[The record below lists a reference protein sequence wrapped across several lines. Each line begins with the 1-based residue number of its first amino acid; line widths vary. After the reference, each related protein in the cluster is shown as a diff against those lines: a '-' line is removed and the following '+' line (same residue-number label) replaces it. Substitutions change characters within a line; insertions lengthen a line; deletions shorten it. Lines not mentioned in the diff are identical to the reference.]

1 MLPSSVFGHA
11 AWQDAPVNTAAQKRW
26 MQHAGE
32 VLRKAGL
39 RTSAG
44 RTAVVE
50 LLGRQSCLLTAQEIA
65 DGLREQGS
73 AGSTATVYRALETL
87 HELGLV
93 RRFDS
98 DGLARYE
105 PVDPSGDH
113 HHHIL
118 LEPSGDVVP
127 FDDAELER
135 AIAGIGQRLGL
146 VVTSHEV
153 ILRGRLIEEP
163 PESD

>member
-1 MLPSSVFGHA
+1 MNDPAS
-11 AWQDAPVNTAAQKRW
+11 KRW
-26 MQHAGE
+26 IQHSND
-32 VLRKAGL
+32 VLRRAGL
-39 RTSAG
+39 RASAG

-50 LLGRQSCLLTAQEIA
+50 LLSRQTCLLTAQEIA
-65 DGLREQGS
+65 DQLRADGS

-93 RRFDS
+93 RRFDAE
-98 DGLARYE
+98 GTARYE

-113 HHHIL
+113 HHHIVL
-118 LEPSGDVVP
+118 DETGDVVP

-135 AIAGIGQRLGL
+135 AIAGIGRRLGL
-146 VVTSHEV
+146 VVTGHEI

>member
-1 MLPSSVFGHA
+1 MGHA
-11 AWQDAPVNTAAQKRW
+11 THNRW
-26 MQHAGE
+26 VQHSND
-32 VLRKAGL
+32 VLRAAGL

-44 RTAVVE
+44 RAAVVE
-50 LLGRQSCLLTAQEIA
+50 LLGRQTCLLTAQEIA
-65 DGLREQGS
+65 DQLREDGS
-73 AGSTATVYRALETL
+73 AGSTDTVYRALETL

-98 DGLARYE
+98 GEGVARYE

-113 HHHIL
+113 HHHIV
-118 LEPSGDVVP
+118 LEESGDVVP

-146 VVTSHEV
+146 VVTSHDI
-153 ILRGRLIEEP
+153 ILRARPL
-163 PESD
+163 DDA

>member
-1 MLPSSVFGHA
+1 MGMV
-11 AWQDAPVNTAAQKRW
+11 DTAAQKRW
-26 MQHAGE
+26 MQHAGA
-32 VLRKAGL
+32 VLRGAGL

-44 RTAVVE
+44 RAAVVE
-50 LLGRQSCLLTAQEIA
+50 LLGRQSCLLTAQEISEQ
-65 DGLREQGS
+65 LRAQGS

-98 DGLARYE
+98 DGIARYE

-113 HHHIL
+113 HHHIV
-118 LEPSGDVVP
+118 LEQSGDVVP

-153 ILRGRLIEEP
+153 ILRGRLIDEP

>member
-1 MLPSSVFGHA
+1 MNS
-11 AWQDAPVNTAAQKRW
+11 AAQKRW
-26 MQHAGE
+26 MQHSSD
-32 VLRKAGL
+32 VLRGAGL
-39 RTSAG
+39 RASAG

-50 LLGRQSCLLTAQEIA
+50 LLGRQTCLLTAQEIA
-65 DGLREQGS
+65 DRLREEGS

-87 HELGLV
+87 HDLGLV
-93 RRFDS
+93 RRFDA

-105 PVDPSGDH
+105 PVDPSGEH
-113 HHHIL
+113 HHHIV

-146 VVTSHEV
+146 VVESHEV
-153 ILRGRLIEEP
+153 ILRARLIDEP

>member
-1 MLPSSVFGHA
+1 M
-11 AWQDAPVNTAAQKRW
+11 NTAAQKRW
-26 MQHAGE
+26 MQHAGD
-32 VLRKAGL
+32 VLREAGL
-39 RTSAG
+39 RASAG

-65 DGLREQGS
+65 DRLREQGS

-98 DGLARYE
+98 EGLARYE

-113 HHHIL
+113 HHHVV
-118 LEPSGDVVP
+118 LEPNGDVVP

-135 AIAGIGQRLGL
+135 AIGGIGQRLGL
-146 VVTSHEV
+146 VITSHEV
-153 ILRGRLIEEP
+153 ILRGRLVDDP

>member
-1 MLPSSVFGHA
+1 M
-11 AWQDAPVNTAAQKRW
+11 NTAAQKRW
-26 MQHAGE
+26 MQHA
-32 VLRKAGL
+32 VAMLRGAGL

-65 DGLREQGS
+65 DQLREQGS

-87 HELGLV
+87 HDLGLV

-98 DGLARYE
+98 DGIARYE

-113 HHHIL
+113 HHHIV
-118 LEPSGDVVP
+118 LEESGDVVP

-153 ILRGRLIEEP
+153 ILRGRLIDEP

>member
-1 MLPSSVFGHA
+1 MNS
-11 AWQDAPVNTAAQKRW
+11 AAQKRW
-26 MQHAGE
+26 LQHAGN
-32 VLRKAGL
+32 VLRRAGL
-39 RTSAG
+39 RASAG

-65 DGLREQGS
+65 DRLREEGS

-98 DGLARYE
+98 EGIARYE

-113 HHHIL
+113 HHHL
-118 LEPSGDVVP
+118 VLEDTGDVVP

-153 ILRGRLIEEP
+153 ILRGRP
-163 PESD
+163 SGESPA

>member
-1 MLPSSVFGHA
+1 M
-11 AWQDAPVNTAAQKRW
+11 NTAAQKRW
-26 MQHAGE
+26 MAHSTQ
-32 VLRKAGL
+32 VLRRAGL
-39 RTSAG
+39 RASAG

-65 DGLREQGS
+65 DQLREQGS

-87 HELGLV
+87 HDLGLV
-93 RRFDS
+93 RRFDA

-105 PVDPSGDH
+105 PVDPSGEH
-113 HHHIL
+113 HHHIVL
-118 LEPSGDVVP
+118 DPSGDVVP

-135 AIAGIGQRLGL
+135 AISGIGQRLGL
-146 VVTSHEV
+146 VLTSHEV
-153 ILRGRLIEEP
+153 ILRGRLIDEP

>member
-1 MLPSSVFGHA
+1 M
-11 AWQDAPVNTAAQKRW
+11 NTAAQKRW
-26 MQHAGE
+26 MLHATAI
-32 VLRKAGL
+32 LRGAGL

-44 RTAVVE
+44 RSAVVE

-65 DGLREQGS
+65 DQLRDQGS

-87 HELGLV
+87 HDLGLV

-98 DGLARYE
+98 EGIARYE

-113 HHHIL
+113 HHHIV
-118 LEPSGDVVP
+118 LEESGDVVP

-146 VVTSHEV
+146 IVSSHEV
-153 ILRGRLIEEP
+153 ILRGRLIDEP

>member
-1 MLPSSVFGHA
+1 M
-11 AWQDAPVNTAAQKRW
+11 NTAAQKRW
-26 MQHAGE
+26 MQHSGE
-32 VLRKAGL
+32 VLRRAGL
-39 RTSAG
+39 RASAG

-65 DGLREQGS
+65 DRLREQGS

-98 DGLARYE
+98 EGLARYE

-113 HHHIL
+113 HHHIV
-118 LEPSGDVVP
+118 LEPAGDVVP

-146 VVTSHEV
+146 VITSHEV
-153 ILRGRLIEEP
+153 ILRGRLVDDP